1 MRKTIL
7 GILCLFAVQLFAAAG
22 LEEGK
27 KYYLV
32 SASYNSG
39 AMALGA
45 YHNASPLIYYYR
57 SSALTADCYWLFEK
71 KEGGYAIRNAESGQ
85 YLQYTDERDEVTCKY
100 MNLSSTADTP
110 ETTWAL
116 SASADGEQFAFQ
128 NKGNTSAWINV
139 RVDGSYLVG
148 TYSAHTTSSTN
159 EYFFIYDEEGKLVT
173 DNGATGESPE
183 SCGTNEAGEYWANSA
198 RLAALP
204 VVLTENT
211 ADPVLYTITNVRS
224 GLSVSVA
231 SDKDSYLR
239 QRDITA
245 ATRFYFTPA
254 SGGVNI
260 YTEDNMYVA
269 TAWYSSSSP
278 LYLGGMST
286 DKSKN
291 VWSFGYYAD
300 FDYPGYTLERQTDRS
315 AWGWGW
321 GYDTDNYHFW
331 NSYEGG
337 SDPYIGLYGNR
348 DSGNTFLFASA
359 DARHLEYLTEAG
371 FEFDDVH
378 LSVSSVK
385 SCVDSLTF
393 DGKDLVYDRT
403 NRQYYMPL
411 PQKMRGGK
419 DYTANVRLKMRSSYA
434 ADYYMSI
441 NGQRV
446 DGEKTEIEFKEV
458 TCLNP
463 YLIEIRSIESDEV
476 AAAATL
482 NFTFMPIVEISYG
495 SCNYTTYTTG
505 SIRVTDA
512 NYAGYD
518 STFVAAYRYRGATAS
533 GKPKKAYA
541 IKLRDEWG
549 NSVDR
554 EFLGLREDNNWIL
567 DAAYIDPT
575 CMRNRVSTDL
585 WNDFSHDPYHKSEEK
600 KARTGT
606 RGAFVEVFLN
616 GTYHGLYCMTEKLDR
631 KQLKLK
637 KFVEETD
644 STKAYVR
651 GSLYKSTDWSYEV
664 FFGHEMDRA
673 TYYYK
678 GTTGTMPDKNYIFYT
693 NRETWRGYEGK
704 YPDYEEEFLDWGP
717 LYEAINLVATG
728 SDDDFINNYYA
739 LFDSPVVNDYYL
751 FIELLLAT
759 DNHGK
764 NMYYFNY
771 DQTAQKNARKLGIA
785 VWDLDGVWGIR
796 WDGSKQ
802 WGGGNASADQDF
814 TTFLWQNEHGQLT
827 YFTRLREI
835 LYMNWENQLK
845 DRYKQLRA
853 THFDREA
860 LKKRFRDYAELFAES
875 GADTREG
882 SKWPSPHGR
891 IQSNVDY
898 ACEWIDQRIATLD
911 AQYGYIEP
919 TGMGAVKAEDSRTY
933 FGVSGGKGQIAIH
946 SLEPQTLYIYN
957 MGGRLV
963 RKVQTA
969 QSLTVVDGFQ
979 PGIYVVGGK
988 KVIVQ

>member
-1 MRKTIL
+1 MRKTLLAIL
-7 GILCLFAVQLFAAAG
+7 GLLAAQLLAAAG
-22 LEEGK
+22 IESGK

-32 SASYNSG
+32 SAAYNTGSMG
-39 AMALGA
+39 LGA
-45 YHNASPLIYYYR
+45 YHDALPLIYYNL
-57 SSALTADCYWLFEK
+57 SSALSDDSYWIFEQK
-71 KEGGYAIRNAESGQ
+71 DGGYAIRNAASGL
-85 YLQYTDERDEVTCKY
+85 YLQYTTERDEVTCKY
-100 MNLSSTADTP
+100 MNLSATADSP

-116 SASADGEQFAFQ
+116 SASEDGEQYAFQ
-128 NKGNTSAWINV
+128 NIGKPAAWINV
-139 RVDGSYLVG
+139 RLDGSCLVG
-148 TYSAHTTSSTN
+148 TYSAHTTSSAN
-159 EYFFIYDEEGKLVT
+159 EYFFIYDDEGNLVT
-173 DNGATGESPE
+173 ENGATGESPE
-183 SCGTNEAGEYWANSA
+183 NCGMNEAGEYWANSA
-198 RLAALP
+198 RLAAQP
-204 VVLTENT
+204 VVLTENV

-224 GLSVSVA
+224 GLSVSLA
-231 SDKDSYLR
+231 NSYLR
-239 QRDITA
+239 QRDLKD
-245 ATRFYFTPA
+245 ATRFYFTQA
-254 SGGVNI
+254 TGGVNI
-260 YTEDNMYVA
+260 YTEDNQYVA
-269 TAWYSSSSP
+269 TSWYSTTTPIYTGGSSS
-278 LYLGGMST
+278 

-291 VWSFGYYAD
+291 RWSFGYYAD
-300 FDYPGYTLERQTDRS
+300 ADYPGYTIERQTDRS
-315 AWGWGW
+315 TWGWGW
-321 GYDTDNYHFW
+321 GYETDNYHFW

-337 SDPYIGLYGNR
+337 SDPYIGLYSNR

-359 DARHLEYLTEAG
+359 DVRHLEYLTDAG
-371 FEFDDVH
+371 FEFENVQITA
-378 LSVSSVK
+378 SSVK

-393 DGKDLVYDRT
+393 DEKDIIYDQTARK
-403 NRQYYMPL
+403 YYMPL
-411 PQKMRGGK
+411 PEELRGGK
-419 DYTANVRLKMRSSYA
+419 DYTANVRLKMRKAYA
-434 ADYYMSI
+434 EEYYLTI

-446 DGEKTEIEFKEV
+446 NEATKIDFSEV
-458 TCLNP
+458 SCLTP
-463 YLIEIRSIESDEV
+463 YLMEIRRSDNDEV
-476 AAAATL
+476 AASTTL
-482 NFTFMPIVEISYG
+482 NFTFLPIVEISYG

-575 CMRNRVSTDL
+575 CIRNRVSTDL

-616 GTYHGLYCMTEKLDR
+616 GTYHGLYCMTEKMDR

-673 TYYYK
+673 AYYYK
-678 GTTGTMPDKNYIFYT
+678 GTTGTIPDSSYPYYT
-693 NRETWRGYEGK
+693 KRETWRGYEGK

-728 SDDDFINNYYA
+728 SDDDFINNYYT
-739 LFDSPVVNDYYL
+739 LFDYPVVNDYYL

-802 WGGGNASADQDF
+802 WSGGNASADQDF

-845 DRYKQLRA
+845 DRYNKLRE
-853 THFDREA
+853 TYFDREA

-882 SKWPSPHGR
+882 SKWASAHGK
-891 IQSNVDY
+891 IQSSVDY

-919 TGMGAVKAEDSRTY
+919 TGTGAVKAEDSRTY

-946 SLEPQTLYIYN
+946 SPQPQTLPIYN
-957 MGGRLV
+957 MSGRLV
-963 RKVQTA
+963 RTVCTV